1 MPKLPVVKAR
11 ELIRALQKEGFVIVI
26 QVGSHV
32 QLKHVDGRRTTVPF
46 HAGKDIKQGTLLNIL
61 RQINMTKADLQR
73 IL

>member
-11 ELIRALQKEGFVIVI
+11 ELIRALQQQGFVILV

-32 QLKHVDGRRTTVPF
+32 QLKHPDGRRTTIPF
-46 HAGKDIKQGTLLNIL
+46 HAGKDIKPGTLLNIL
-61 RQINMTKADLQR
+61 RQINMSKVDLQR

>member
-11 ELIRALQKEGFVIVI
+11 ELIRVLQKEGFIIVV

-32 QLKHVDGRRTTVPF
+32 QLKHPDGRRTTVPF
-46 HAGKDIKQGTLLNIL
+46 HAGKDIKSGTLLNIL
-61 RQINMTKADLQR
+61 RQINITKADLQR